1 MPQLVALSHRELVVE
16 CIAVLAEVAMVTIII
31 ITIIMVAG
39 EAAAAV
45 ATPIA
50 VTSVRPGYYASVTSR
65 PRKDCSTQVLNTN
78 SKFYFNNTIYS
89 VK

>member
-16 CIAVLAEVAMVTIII
+16 CIVVLAEVAMVTII

-78 SKFYFNNTIYS
+78 SKFYFNNNIYS